1 MKIDT
6 LLRHIRE
13 AYRGVK
19 RNAWMSFSAISA
31 VAVTLLIFGIFLA
44 LAFNVKFMASQLDQQ
59 MAIRASIS
67 PGLSNDEVQQLVKQ
81 VKQIP
86 GVKDAQF
93 VPKAEGLRQM
103 KENWGDDGEK
113 FFTGMEGAKNPLP
126 DMVLVIPEKPKQIAQ
141 LNEEVKK
148 LKGQGIEDSKFGEG
162 FTDKILEFTDIA
174 TVAFLVFAVGLAVL
188 AAFLISN
195 TIKLTIIAR
204 QREIEIQRLVGASNW
219 FIRWPFLIEGAF
231 IGIVGAIFPTVIVNI
246 LYYFGYDIIG
256 AGEPNAI
263 LKLMP
268 VTTLGIWIST
278 SIFVLGAIIGSSG
291 SIISVR
297 RFLKI

>member
-44 LAFNVKFMASQLDQQ
+44 MAFNVRFMAAQLDTQ
-59 MAIRASIS
+59 MAIRASIN
-67 PGLSNDEVQQLVKQ
+67 PGLSNAEMQDLVKQ
-81 VKQIP
+81 VKQVS

-93 VPKAEGLRQM
+93 VSKNEGLRQM
-103 KENWGDDGEK
+103 KQGWGEDGEK
-113 FFTGMEGAKNPLP
+113 FFSGMDGAKNPLP
-126 DMVLVIPEKPKQIAQ
+126 DMVLIIPEKPKQIAQ
-141 LNEEVKK
+141 LAGEIEK
-148 LKGQGIEDSKFGEG
+148 LQSQGIDQVNFGEG
-162 FTDKILEFTDIA
+162 ITDKLLEFTDVA

-231 IGIVGAIFPTVIVNI
+231 IGVVGAILPTVFVNV
-246 LYYFGYDIIG
+246 LYFFAFDIIG

-268 VTTLGIWIST
+268 VTTLGIWISG
-278 SIFVLGAIIGSSG
+278 SIFVLGVIIGSSG